1 MREKGF
7 VIVDFRKIS
16 HSQLKKQGF
25 NAFLITW
32 ENVHDIMLPIK
43 RLYNYD
49 MILLL
54 RRKKLCFLI
63 NIGKNYQ

>member
-1 MREKGF
+1 MREKGL

-43 RLYNYD
+43 RL
-49 MILLL
+49 
-54 RRKKLCFLI
+54 
-63 NIGKNYQ
+63 